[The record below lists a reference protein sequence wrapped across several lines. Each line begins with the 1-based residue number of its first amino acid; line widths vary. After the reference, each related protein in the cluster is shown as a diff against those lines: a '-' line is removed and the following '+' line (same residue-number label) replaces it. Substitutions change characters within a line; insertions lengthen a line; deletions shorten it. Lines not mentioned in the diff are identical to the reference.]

1 MLEIR
6 RNIIY
11 NKHGG
16 KVMNEEVKKIF
27 SKFRERKIRIEQK
40 GFLKSRFFI
49 DELNYSIE
57 DDILELT
64 DEDSEIYIK
73 INTNQIYKI
82 DGDNN
87 KVSLYLD
94 NDTMVEIVNI

>member
-1 MLEIR
+1 
-6 RNIIY
+6 
-11 NKHGG
+11 
-16 KVMNEEVKKIF
+16 MNEEVKKIF

-73 INTNQIYKI
+73 INTNQSYKF
-82 DGDNN
+82 DGDIIN
-87 KVSLYLD
+87 
-94 NDTMVEIVNI
+94 VNL

>member
-1 MLEIR
+1 
-6 RNIIY
+6 
-11 NKHGG
+11 
-16 KVMNEEVKKIF
+16 MNEEVKKIF
-27 SKFRERKIRIEQK
+27 SKFREKKIRIEQK

-49 DELNYSIE
+49 DELNFSIE

-94 NDTMVEIVNI
+94 NDTLVEIVSV

>member
-1 MLEIR
+1 
-6 RNIIY
+6 
-11 NKHGG
+11 
-16 KVMNEEVKKIF
+16 MNEEVKKIF

-57 DDILELT
+57 DDILEIT

>member
-1 MLEIR
+1 
-6 RNIIY
+6 
-11 NKHGG
+11 
-16 KVMNEEVKKIF
+16 MNEEVKKIF

-40 GFLKSRFFI
+40 EFLKSRFFI

>member
-1 MLEIR
+1 
-6 RNIIY
+6 
-11 NKHGG
+11 
-16 KVMNEEVKKIF
+16 MNEEVKKIF

>member
-1 MLEIR
+1 
-6 RNIIY
+6 
-11 NKHGG
+11 
-16 KVMNEEVKKIF
+16 MNEEVKKIF

-94 NDTMVEIVNI
+94 NDTLVEIVNI

>member
-1 MLEIR
+1 
-6 RNIIY
+6 
-11 NKHGG
+11 
-16 KVMNEEVKKIF
+16 MNEEVKKIF
-27 SKFRERKIRIEQK
+27 SKFREKKIRIEQK

-49 DELNYSIE
+49 DELNFSIE

-64 DEDSEIYIK
+64 DEDSEIHIK

-94 NDTMVEIVNI
+94 NDTLVEIVSA

>member
-1 MLEIR
+1 
-6 RNIIY
+6 
-11 NKHGG
+11 
-16 KVMNEEVKKIF
+16 MNEEVKKIF

-64 DEDSEIYIK
+64 D
-73 INTNQIYKI
+73 
-82 DGDNN
+82 GDNN
-87 KVSLYLD
+87 KVSLYLE